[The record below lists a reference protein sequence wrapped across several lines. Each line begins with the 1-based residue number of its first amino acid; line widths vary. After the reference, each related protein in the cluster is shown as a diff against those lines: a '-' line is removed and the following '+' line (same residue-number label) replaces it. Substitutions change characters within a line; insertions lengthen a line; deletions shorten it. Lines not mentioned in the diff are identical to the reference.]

1 MSPEEIRQTAWYQSL
16 QADRQSLTELGYQ
29 IVELAGH
36 INAAHYRFL
45 MLIAEWD
52 RRKGW
57 CDGGSQSCAHW
68 LNWKCGIDIGAAREK
83 VRAAHALTNLP
94 KIAAAMRHGELSYAK
109 VRALTRVAC
118 PKTEHTLLQYALH
131 GTAAHV
137 ERIVRDFRRCK
148 EAEELGREAQQQASR
163 ELKWYYDAD
172 GMLVIKARLP
182 AEAGQIFIKAIQA
195 ASEDVSEPRVSSP
208 NVSPETPTDVSG
220 TNVSAE
226 SSNVKFRLDP
236 PARKA
241 DALTVMA
248 ESFLAQG
255 AAAVKGGDRHQI
267 VIHVDAETLRE
278 SAAGRCQFEHGPSMS
293 AETARRLACD
303 CSLVPII
310 ENEQGEPLSVGR
322 KTRSIPPA
330 IQRAL
335 NARDRGCCRFP
346 GCPNTRYLDGH
357 HIQHWAHGGETKLSN
372 LVSLCRF
379 HHRQVHEGNVV
390 VLVLDDGAIRF
401 VTPNGQSFDSTLPD
415 HTQPLG
421 DWHQLVATHEQQDLH
436 IDRHTAA
443 TRWDGEVCDYSMAA
457 ELLLHHWRGRPARVN
472 ELPMRRG

>member
-1 MSPEEIRQTAWYQSL
+1 MNVESVQRTEQDEARAADWQSL
-16 QADRQSLTELGYQ
+16 QNLGHQ

-36 INAAHYRFL
+36 LNAANYRLL

-57 CDGGSQSCAHW
+57 SDGASASCAHW
-68 LNWKCGIDIGAAREK
+68 LNWKCGIDMGAAREK
-83 VRAAHALTNLP
+83 VRTAHALMNLP
-94 KIAAAMRHGELSYAK
+94 KIAAAMERGELSYAK

-118 PKTEHTLLQYALH
+118 PNTEDTLLMYALH
-131 GTAAHV
+131 GTAVHV

-148 EAEELGREAQQQASR
+148 EAEELGREAQQQLDR
-163 ELKWYYDAD
+163 KLTWFHDED

-182 AEAGQIFIKAIQA
+182 AEAGQMFIKAIEA
-195 ASEDVSEPRVSSP
+195 ACEEIPTED
-208 NVSPETPTDVSG
+208 D
-220 TNVSAE
+220 VSAE
-226 SSNVKFRLDP
+226 TSSVKWRIHSS
-236 PARKA
+236 ARKV
-241 DALTVMA
+241 DALAVMA
-248 ESFLAQG
+248 ETFLAQG
-255 AAAVKGGDRHQI
+255 PAALKGGERNHI
-267 VIHVDAETLRE
+267 VVHVDAETLRD
-278 SAAGRCQFEHGPSMS
+278 STAGQCHFEHGPSVA
-293 AETARRLACD
+293 AETARRLSCD
-303 CSLVPII
+303 CSVVPIV
-310 ENEQGEPLSVGR
+310 ENADGEPLNVGR

-330 IQRAL
+330 LHRAMRS
-335 NARDRGCCRFP
+335 RDRGCCRFP

-401 VTPNGQSFDSTLPD
+401 VTPTGKSFDSTLQN

-421 DWHQLVATHEQQDLH
+421 DWQQLVATHEEQGLH

-443 TRWDGEVCDYSMAA
+443 TRWDGETYDHAWA
-457 ELLLHHWRGRPARVN
+457 IEALLHR
-472 ELPMRRG
+472 LRR

>member
-1 MSPEEIRQTAWYQSL
+1 MSLEDTHQEDIRQTEWYRKLDS
-16 QADRQSLTELGYQ
+16 DRQSLDDLGHQ

-36 INAAHYRFL
+36 LNAALYRFL

-57 CDGGSQSCAHW
+57 NDGGSQSCAHW

-83 VRAAHALTNLP
+83 VRTAHALADLP
-94 KIAAAMRHGELSYAK
+94 QIAAAMQRGELSYAK

-118 PKTEHTLLQYALH
+118 PKTEHTFLQYALH

-148 EAEELGREAQQQASR
+148 EAEELSREAQQQANR
-163 ELKWYYDAD
+163 ELKWYYDHE

-182 AEAGQIFIKAIQA
+182 PEAGQMFIKALQA
-195 ASEDVSEPRVSSP
+195 ASEEVSEP
-208 NVSPETPTDVSG
+208 
-220 TNVSAE
+220 NVSAE
-226 SSNVKFRLDP
+226 TPNVKLRPDP

-255 AAAVKGGDRHQI
+255 AAALKGGERHQI
-267 VIHVDAETLRE
+267 VVHVDAETLRD
-278 SAAGRCQFEHGPSMS
+278 STAGRCNFEHGPSMP

-303 CSLVPII
+303 CSIVPIL
-310 ENEQGEPLSVGR
+310 ENDQGEPLNVGR

-335 NARDRGCCRFP
+335 NARDHGCCRFP
-346 GCPNTRYLDGH
+346 GCSNT
-357 HIQHWAHGGETKLSN
+357 
-372 LVSLCRF
+372 
-379 HHRQVHEGNVV
+379 
-390 VLVLDDGAIRF
+390 AI
-401 VTPNGQSFDSTLPD
+401 STVI
-415 HTQPLG
+415 TSSIG
-421 DWHQLVATHEQQDLH
+421 
-436 IDRHTAA
+436 RTAA
-443 TRWDGEVCDYSMAA
+443 
-457 ELLLHHWRGRPARVN
+457 
-472 ELPMRRG
+472 RRNSPTSSASVASTTVRYTKAT

>member
-1 MSPEEIRQTAWYQSL
+1 MSPEEIRQSEWYQNL
-16 QADRQSLTELGYQ
+16 KADRQSLNELGYQ

-52 RRKGW
+52 HRKGW

-68 LNWKCGIDIGAAREK
+68 LNWKCGIDLGAAREK
-83 VRAAHALTNLP
+83 VRTAHALTSLP
-94 KIAAAMRHGELSYAK
+94 KMAAAMQRGELSYAK
-109 VRALTRVAC
+109 ARALTRVAC
-118 PKTEHTLLQYALH
+118 PKTESTLLQYALH

-182 AEAGQIFIKAIQA
+182 AEAGQIFIKAIEA
-195 ASEDVSEPRVSSP
+195 AKDEISEPH
-208 NVSPETPTDVSG
+208 
-220 TNVSAE
+220 VSAE
-226 SSNVKFRLDP
+226 TSAEISAETPNVKLR
-236 PARKA
+236 PASPTRKA
-241 DALTVMA
+241 DALTVIA
-248 ESFLAQG
+248 ESFLAKG
-255 AAAVKGGDRHQI
+255 AGALKGGDRHQI
-267 VIHVDAETLRE
+267 VIHVDAETLRD
-278 SAAGRCQFEHGPSMS
+278 STAGRCNFEHGPSMS

-303 CSLVPII
+303 CSLVPIMES
-310 ENEQGEPLSVGR
+310 ENGEPLNVGR

-335 NARDRGCCRFP
+335 NARDHGCCRFP

-401 VTPNGQSFDSTLPD
+401 VTPNGKAFDSTLPD
-415 HTQPLG
+415 HTQPLS
-421 DWHQLVATHEQQDLH
+421 DWHQLVAAHEQQDLH

-443 TRWDGEVCDYSMAA
+443 TRWDGEPCDHSLATEA
-457 ELLLHHWRGRPARVN
+457 LLHHWRGRQIRVN